1 MVSIFKKKINKL
13 KKEGKD
19 SIISSGD
26 LLNETDVQTDEEIIT
41 ELSIHPEWNLS
52 SEQNY
57 VYRFLN
63 NELAPLKP
71 NQISLSGIEL
81 RPENNEVAAIAFVR
95 NSLNKAITF
104 EEVKLL
110 LLDENK
116 ETIASHSFDMSVL
129 GELPARSSRP
139 WMFVFPADTVLKKDF
154 STKNWTIAFELKAK
168 HRLDLAESWE
178 KGLPEAERKKLK
190 KYVEQIDPPREGE
203 VNFLG
208 LQAKKSENG
217 DLHVTILIRNG
228 HNKNVKIEKLPLE
241 MIDASKEVV
250 AKGGF
255 SLDDLEIK
263 ANTTKPWTFI
273 FPAAMVLKADM
284 DLSTWSC
291 KPVQS

>member
-1 MVSIFKKKINKL
+1 MASIFKKNKNKL

-19 SIISSGD
+19 SVISSGD
-26 LLNETDVQTDEEIIT
+26 LLNETENQTDEDIIT
-41 ELSIHPEWNLS
+41 ELSIHPQWNLS

-63 NELAPLKP
+63 NELDPLKP
-71 NQISLSGIEL
+71 NQISLAGIEL
-81 RPENNEVAAIAFVR
+81 RPEKNEVVAIAFVR
-95 NSLNKAITF
+95 NSLKKDITF
-104 EEVKLL
+104 QEVKLL

-116 ETIASHSFDMSVL
+116 ETIARHSFDMSVL

-139 WMFVFPADTVLKKDF
+139 WMFVFPADTVSKKEF
-154 STKNWTIAFELKAK
+154 STKDWTIAFELKAK

-178 KGLPEAERKKLK
+178 KSLPEAERKNLE

-208 LQAKKSENG
+208 LQAKKTEKG
-217 DLHVTILIRNG
+217 DLNVTILIRNG
-228 HNKNVKIEKLPLE
+228 HDKNVKIEKLPLE
-241 MIDASKEVV
+241 IIDASKEVV

-263 ANTTKPWTFI
+263 ANTSKPWTFI
-273 FPAAMVLKADM
+273 FPATMVLKEDI
-284 DLSTWSC
+284 DLSTWSA
-291 KPVQS
+291 KPVQ

>member
-1 MVSIFKKKINKL
+1 MASIFKKNKNKL

-26 LLNETDVQTDEEIIT
+26 LLNETEVQTDEEIMT
-41 ELSIHPEWNLS
+41 ELSVHPQWNLA

-63 NELAPLKP
+63 NELEPLKP
-71 NQISLSGIEL
+71 NQISLAGIEL
-81 RPENNEVAAIAFVR
+81 QSENNEVTATAFVR

-104 EEVKLL
+104 QEVKLL

-116 ETIASHSFDMSVL
+116 ETIARHSFDMSVL

-139 WMFVFPADTVLKKDF
+139 WMFTFPADTVSKKDF
-154 STKNWTIAFELKAK
+154 STKDWTIAFELKTK
-168 HRLDLAESWE
+168 HKLDLAESWE
-178 KGLPEAERKKLK
+178 KGLPEAERKNLE
-190 KYVEQIDPPREGE
+190 KYVEQIDPPGEGE

-208 LQAKKSENG
+208 LQAKKTDQG

-228 HNKNVKIEKLPLE
+228 HDKNVKIEKLPLE
-241 MIDASKEVV
+241 IIDASKEVV

-255 SLDDLEIK
+255 SLDDLEVK
-263 ANTTKPWTFI
+263 ANTSKPWTFI
-273 FPAAMVLKADM
+273 FPASMVLKEDM
-284 DLSTWSC
+284 DLSTWSA
-291 KPVQS
+291 KPVQ